1 MIRGVGC
8 GGGRGA
14 TPAPADFE
22 PTIRRDRVTLRPGGF
37 EGSKMVFRNREHAA
51 QLLAGRLAS
60 YRGQHPLVL
69 GVPRGAVPMA
79 AILADALDG
88 DLDVALVHK
97 LGAPFQAE
105 LAIGAVDEEG
115 HVSLAE
121 TAEQLGIDE
130 AYIARERDAQVAML
144 RERRKRYTPARPRVS
159 PEGRVVMI
167 VDDGIA
173 TGATLIAAL
182 RATRARKPARLIAVA
197 AVAPVETV
205 QKLKRDAD
213 EVVVLHAP
221 IHFLAV
227 GEFFQDF
234 RQVSDEEVIAALAG
248 CGGKG
253 SRRGDAR
260 SPGAR
265 WELFAHQADMGIR
278 GIGPTR
284 ERAFEQAALALTAV
298 VVDPD
303 LVEDGHRVDIRCQAP
318 DDEVLLVDWLN
329 EIVFEMS
336 TRRMLFGRYEVRIED
351 HRLTGTAHGEPVDVS
366 RHQPA
371 VEVKGASMTE
381 LRVERR
387 EDGSWIAQCVVD
399 V

>member
-1 MIRGVGC
+1 
-8 GGGRGA
+8 
-14 TPAPADFE
+14 
-22 PTIRRDRVTLRPGGF
+22 
-37 EGSKMVFRNREHAA
+37 MVFRNREHAA

-60 YRGQHPLVL
+60 YRGRHPLVL

-79 AILADALDG
+79 AIIADALEG

-97 LGAPFQAE
+97 LGAPFQSE

-130 AYIARERDAQVAML
+130 AYITRERDAQVSML
-144 RERRKRYTPARPRVS
+144 RERRKRYTPARPRVD
-159 PEGRVVMI
+159 PGGRVVMI

-173 TGATLIAAL
+173 TGSTLIAAL
-182 RATRARKPARLIAVA
+182 RATRARGPARLIAVA
-197 AVAPVETV
+197 AVAPMETV
-205 QKLKRDAD
+205 QKLKREAD
-213 EVVVLHAP
+213 EVVVLHTP
-221 IHFLAV
+221 IHFIAV

-248 CGGKG
+248 RCGHGRG
-253 SRRGDAR
+253 GDAAR
-260 SPGAR
+260 AAGAC
-265 WELFAHQADMGIR
+265 WELFAHQADMGVR
-278 GIGPTR
+278 GIGPTL

-303 LVEDGHRVDIRCQAP
+303 LVRDGQEVEIRCEAP

-329 EIVFEMS
+329 SIVFEMS
-336 TRRMLFGRYEVRIED
+336 TRRMLFGRYDVRIED
-351 HRLTGTAHGEPVDVS
+351 HRLTAVARGEPVDVS

-381 LRVERR
+381 LRVEQR
-387 EDGSWIAQCVVD
+387 EDGRWVAQCVVD

>member
-1 MIRGVGC
+1 
-8 GGGRGA
+8 
-14 TPAPADFE
+14 
-22 PTIRRDRVTLRPGGF
+22 
-37 EGSKMVFRNREHAA
+37 MVFRNREHAA
-51 QLLAGRLAS
+51 QLLAKRLAS
-60 YRGQHPLVL
+60 YRGQRPLVL
-69 GVPRGAVPMA
+69 GIPRGAVPMA
-79 AILADALDG
+79 AILADALEG
-88 DLDVALVHK
+88 DLDVVLVHK

-130 AYIARERDAQVAML
+130 EYIARERDAQVAAL
-144 RERRKRYTPARPRVS
+144 RERRERYTPARTRVS

-173 TGATLIAAL
+173 TGSTLAAAL
-182 RATRARKPARLIAVA
+182 RAARAHGAARLIAVA

-205 QKLKRDAD
+205 QKLTREAD

-221 IHFLAV
+221 VHFLAV

-234 RQVSDEEVIAALAG
+234 RQVSDEEVISALAG
-248 CGGKG
+248 GGRKRP
-253 SRRGDAR
+253 RRAEGPAAGASDAH
-260 SPGAR
+260 
-265 WELFAHQADMGIR
+265 WELFPHQADMGVR
-278 GIGPTR
+278 GIGLTR

-298 VVDPD
+298 IVDPD
-303 LVEDGHRVDIRCQAP
+303 LVEGGEAVEFCCEAP
-318 DDEVLLVDWLN
+318 DDELLLVDWLN
-329 EIVFEMS
+329 AIVYEMS
-336 TRRMLFGRYEVRIED
+336 TRKILFGRYEVAIDGQKLRAVA
-351 HRLTGTAHGEPVDVS
+351 RGERVDVS

-371 VEVKGASMTE
+371 VEIKGASMTE
-381 LRVERR
+381 LRVGRR

>member
-1 MIRGVGC
+1 
-8 GGGRGA
+8 
-14 TPAPADFE
+14 
-22 PTIRRDRVTLRPGGF
+22 
-37 EGSKMVFRNREHAA
+37 MVFRNREHAA
-51 QLLAGRLAS
+51 QLLAKRLAS
-60 YRGQHPLVL
+60 YSGRRPLVL
-69 GVPRGAVPMA
+69 GIPRGAVPMA
-79 AILADALDG
+79 AIIAGALDG

-121 TAEQLGIDE
+121 TAEQLGVDRE
-130 AYIARERDAQVAML
+130 YISGERDRQVAAL
-144 RERRKRYTPARPRVS
+144 RERRERYTPARPRVS
-159 PEGRVVMI
+159 PEGRIVMI

-173 TGATLIAAL
+173 TGSTLIAAL
-182 RATRARKPARLIAVA
+182 RATRARGAARLIAVA

-205 QKLKRDAD
+205 QKLKHEAD

-221 IHFLAV
+221 AHFLAV

-234 RQVSDEEVIAALAG
+234 RQVSDEEVVGALAG
-248 CGGKG
+248 GAGKG
-253 SRRGDAR
+253 SRRAGRAVVEAPDAH
-260 SPGAR
+260 
-265 WELFAHQADMGIR
+265 WELFAHQADTGVR

-298 VVDPD
+298 IVDPER
-303 LVEDGHRVDIRCQAP
+303 VEDEEAVEIRCEAP

-329 EIVFEMS
+329 AIVYEMS
-336 TRRMLFGRYEVRIED
+336 TRKMLFRSYDVAIEGR
-351 HRLTGTAHGEPVDVS
+351 RLRAVARGEHVDVS

-371 VEVKGASMTE
+371 VEIKGASMTE

-387 EDGSWIAQCVVD
+387 EDGSWVAQCVVD

>member
-1 MIRGVGC
+1 
-8 GGGRGA
+8 
-14 TPAPADFE
+14 
-22 PTIRRDRVTLRPGGF
+22 
-37 EGSKMVFRNREHAA
+37 MVFRNREHAA
-51 QLLAGRLAS
+51 QLLAKRLAS
-60 YRGQHPLVL
+60 YRGQRPLVL

-79 AILADALDG
+79 AILADALEG

-121 TAEQLGIDE
+121 TAGQLGIDE
-130 AYIARERDAQVAML
+130 EYIVRERDAQVAAL
-144 RERRKRYTPARPRVS
+144 RERRERYTPARPRVS

-173 TGATLIAAL
+173 TGSTLVAAL
-182 RATRARKPARLIAVA
+182 RAARAHGAARLIAVA

-205 QKLKRDAD
+205 QKLRREAD

-221 IHFLAV
+221 VHFLAV

-234 RQVSDEEVIAALAG
+234 RQVSDEEVIEALAG
-248 CGGKG
+248 VGRKRP
-253 SRRGDAR
+253 RRGGRAGA
-260 SPGAR
+260 PGAH
-265 WELFAHQADMGIR
+265 WELFPHQADIGVR
-278 GIGPTR
+278 GVGLTR

-298 VVDPD
+298 IVEPD
-303 LVEDGHRVDIRCQAP
+303 LVEDGEAVEIRCEAP

-329 EIVFEMS
+329 AIVYEMS
-336 TRRMLFGRYEVRIED
+336 TRKMLFGRYEVAIEGQKL
-351 HRLTGTAHGEPVDVS
+351 RGVARGERVDVS

-371 VEVKGASMTE
+371 VEIKGASMTE
-381 LRVERR
+381 LRVGRR
-387 EDGSWIAQCVVD
+387 EDGSWVAQCVVD

>member
-1 MIRGVGC
+1 
-8 GGGRGA
+8 
-14 TPAPADFE
+14 
-22 PTIRRDRVTLRPGGF
+22 
-37 EGSKMVFRNREHAA
+37 MVFRNREHAA
-51 QLLAGRLAS
+51 QLLAKRLAP
-60 YRGQHPLVL
+60 YRGRRPLVL

-79 AILADALDG
+79 AIIADALDG

-97 LGAPFQAE
+97 LGAPFQSE

-121 TAEQLGIDE
+121 TARQLGIDE
-130 AYIARERDAQVAML
+130 EYIARERDAQVAML
-144 RERRKRYTPARPRVS
+144 RERRRRYTPAQPRVS

-173 TGATLIAAL
+173 TGSTLIAAL
-182 RATRARKPARLIAVA
+182 RATRARAPARLIAVA
-197 AVAPVETV
+197 AVAPIETV
-205 QKLKRDAD
+205 KKLKEEAD

-248 CGGKG
+248 SGRGRPRPG
-253 SRRGDAR
+253 SAPPGAGR
-260 SPGAR
+260 SPDAL
-265 WELFAHQADMGIR
+265 WELFPHQADMGVR

-298 VVDPD
+298 AVDPD
-303 LVEDGHRVDIRCQAP
+303 LVDGAKAVEISCEAP
-318 DDEVLLVDWLN
+318 DDDVLLVDWLN
-329 EIVFEMS
+329 AIVFEMS
-336 TRRMLFGRYEVRIED
+336 TRRMLFARYDVRIQD
-351 HRLTGTAHGEPVDVS
+351 HRLQGTAWGEPVDVS

-371 VEVKGASMTE
+371 VEIKGASMTE
-381 LRVERR
+381 LRVGRR
-387 EDGSWIAQCVVD
+387 EDGLWVAQCVVD